1 MRTLLISDL
10 HLGTRMRRD
19 VLRRDVALDRLCDA
33 LGSVDRLVLLG
44 DTVEMLEGRPRQA
57 MEAAEPVLRR
67 IGNTLGRGKDV
78 LLLAGNHDHEL
89 VRPWLE
95 TRREGGRPVG
105 LSTRVP
111 LNSNPDLQAISR
123 WMKPAR
129 VEVRYPGVDLGDG
142 VWAHHGHYLDRH
154 LIRRAEVGTDATAE
168 EYEDAL
174 GTSIAALGAGVGAS
188 LPKMVSDQ
196 LDRADGFLRRA
207 AQAATITRPIVAS
220 LPGAGLLA
228 PANSAALGLQF
239 RRVGLPA
246 MSTVAS
252 ALGVDA
258 TDVVF
263 GHLHRAG
270 PLDGD
275 DRDEWRPGE
284 PRLWNTGCWV
294 YEPLLVGGA
303 SPPRL
308 YWPGRAIVVDGSEI
322 TSIGLLDDLDP
333 NELR

>member
-19 VLRRDVALDRLCDA
+19 VLRRDVALERLCDA
-33 LGSVDRLVLLG
+33 LDSVDRLVLLG
-44 DTVEMLEGRPRQA
+44 DTIEMLEGRPKQA
-57 MEAAEPVLRR
+57 MEAAEPVLRA
-67 IGNTLGRGKDV
+67 IGKTLGRGKDV

-89 VRPWLE
+89 VRPWLDA
-95 TRREGGRPVG
+95 RRDAERPVG
-105 LSTRVP
+105 VSTRVP
-111 LNSNPDLQAISR
+111 LNSNPALQAISR

-154 LIRRAEVGTDATAE
+154 LIRRAEVGPEATAE
-168 EYEDAL
+168 EYEEAL

-188 LPKMVSDQ
+188 LPKAVADQ

-246 MSTVAS
+246 MTRVTEG
-252 ALGVDA
+252 LGIDA

-275 DRDEWRPGE
+275 DLDEWSPGS

-303 SPPRL
+303 SAPRL
-308 YWPGRAIVVDGSEI
+308 YWPGRAILVDGGEL
-322 TSIGLLDDLDP
+322 TSIGLLDDLGPKD
-333 NELR
+333 LR